1 MGVPERLLLVL
12 PGELDVENG
21 DEKMMAAGDCD
32 VDDEDA
38 NLKTVAF
45 DEPTI
50 DG

>member
-1 MGVPERLLLVL
+1 MLLVL
-12 PGELDVENG
+12 PGELDVEDG

-32 VDDEDA
+32 DDGDEDA

-45 DEPTI
+45 DEPAI